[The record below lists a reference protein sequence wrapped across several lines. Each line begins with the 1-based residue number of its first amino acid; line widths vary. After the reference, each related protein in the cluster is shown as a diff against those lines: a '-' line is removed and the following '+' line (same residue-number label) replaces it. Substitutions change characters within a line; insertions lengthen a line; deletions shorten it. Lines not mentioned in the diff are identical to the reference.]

1 MIAFAI
7 AVKIGL
13 PQPYWALV
21 TCCVVMNPI
30 TGAIRSKAIYRFMG
44 TLGAG
49 VVSLVLAAI
58 FVNTPVLLIAV
69 MGLAATATL
78 AVSLIDRTPRSYG
91 FLLFGVTMMLVAV
104 PEINSP
110 GNLRSEERRVG
121 KGCSRPLRSRGVQ
134 YNVKKKINTTN

>member
-91 FLLFGVTMMLVAV
+91 FFLFGVTMMLDRKSTRL
-104 PEINSP
+104 NS
-110 GNLRSEERRVG
+110 SH
-121 KGCSRPLRSRGVQ
+121 
-134 YNVKKKINTTN
+134 

>member
-1 MIAFAI
+1 
-7 AVKIGL
+7 
-13 PQPYWALV
+13 
-21 TCCVVMNPI
+21 
-30 TGAIRSKAIYRFMG
+30 MG

-110 GNLRSEERRVG
+110 GNMFGTAVARVRSEEHTSELQSLMRISYAVF
-121 KGCSRPLRSRGVQ
+121 CL
-134 YNVKKKINTTN
+134 KKKNTKT

>member
-1 MIAFAI
+1 
-7 AVKIGL
+7 
-13 PQPYWALV
+13 
-21 TCCVVMNPI
+21 MNPI

-69 MGLAATATL
+69 MGLAAPAPL
-78 AVSLIDRTPRSYG
+78 AVSLIDRPPRSYG

-110 GNLRSEERRVG
+110 GNMLGPAVVRVPEIG
-121 KGCSRPLRSRGVQ
+121 YGRARQSVVE
-134 YNVKKKINTTN
+134 VKRV

>member
-1 MIAFAI
+1 MRISDWSSDVCSSDLKLFIAGMIAFAI

-69 MGLAATATL
+69 MGLAAT
-78 AVSLIDRTPRSYG
+78 DRKSTR
-91 FLLFGVTMMLVAV
+91 L
-104 PEINSP
+104 NS
-110 GNLRSEERRVG
+110 SH
-121 KGCSRPLRSRGVQ
+121 
-134 YNVKKKINTTN
+134 

>member
-1 MIAFAI
+1 
-7 AVKIGL
+7 
-13 PQPYWALV
+13 
-21 TCCVVMNPI
+21 MNPI

-69 MGLAATATL
+69 MWLAETATL

-91 FLLFGVTMMLVAV
+91 FLLFGVTMTIGRAEGRERVWQDGSIQVVEVAV
-104 PEINSP
+104 
-110 GNLRSEERRVG
+110 
-121 KGCSRPLRSRGVQ
+121 KQ
-134 YNVKKKINTTN
+134 KQ